1 MESYDKSERGAPD
14 ADVFDGNPSSGSEG
28 EESNPY
34 VGAAGADAFVSPVAL
49 IPQDNDN
56 ATFSLALGIVT
67 WICHIATPFLC
78 FTVCIAPITTVIG
91 IVLGHLGLRDARN
104 MNGLRRNEA
113 IFGLVLNYS
122 SLAGYGLLVV
132 GGGALFAGFGQGLT

>member
-1 MESYDKSERGAPD
+1 MAASE
-14 ADVFDGNPSSGSEG
+14 E
-28 EESNPY
+28 
-34 VGAAGADAFVSPVAL
+34 AFVSPIAL

-56 ATFSLALGIVT
+56 ATFTQALGIVT
-67 WICHIATPFLC
+67 WLCHITAPFLC
-78 FTVCIAPITTVIG
+78 FTICIAPITTVVG

-104 MNGLRRNEA
+104 MDGLKRNEA
-113 IFGLVLNYS
+113 IFGLILNYA